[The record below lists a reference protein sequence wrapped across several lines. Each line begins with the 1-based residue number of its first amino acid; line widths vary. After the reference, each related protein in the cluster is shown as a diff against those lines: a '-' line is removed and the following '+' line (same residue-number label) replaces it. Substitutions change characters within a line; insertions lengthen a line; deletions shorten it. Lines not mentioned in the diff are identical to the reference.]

1 MDLEG
6 KGGGE
11 ALGGMEGKDNQ
22 NKSCEGKSIFNKMA
36 KKLSVM
42 RKILN
47 RHNICEDI

>member
-36 KKLSVM
+36 KKI
-42 RKILN
+42 KCDEE
-47 RHNICEDI
+47 NIEQTQHM